1 MFLHVSSILYKLMLL
16 CIISPLI
23 IPFLKKSK
31 KLLMFTLP
39 DSIPVKFLNIRQSC
53 FVFTAFHLYSSFHVL
68 TYSQYFRS
76 TSLQHITYFFL
87 CCVEEIPMQQRA
99 AAASLLG
106 KLVGQP
112 MHGPRVAITL
122 ARFLPDGLV
131 SAIRDGPGEA
141 VVSCLEQTTE
151 TPELV
156 WTPAMAAS
164 LSAQLSTMA
173 TDLYQE
179 QMKGRVVDWDVP
191 EQASGQHVMKDEPQV
206 VFSLES
212 SYYFHFLKLGYMFS
226 CCANFRLEVFM

>member
-1 MFLHVSSILYKLMLL
+1 
-16 CIISPLI
+16 
-23 IPFLKKSK
+23 
-31 KLLMFTLP
+31 
-39 DSIPVKFLNIRQSC
+39 
-53 FVFTAFHLYSSFHVL
+53 
-68 TYSQYFRS
+68 
-76 TSLQHITYFFL
+76 
-87 CCVEEIPMQQRA
+87 MQQRA